1 MRIASSN
8 FPLAKKQIL
17 GYHFDRLDTNANPR
31 TKMTKTNYTAIDLF
45 CGAGGL
51 TVGLK
56 KAGFRVL
63 AGIEKNRV
71 AAETYKINNRKS
83 RIYEA
88 DIRDLC
94 PEQVMSDLGLE
105 LGSLDMLAGCPPC
118 QGFSS
123 HRTRNKVVSISD
135 DRNDLVFEFVRFIEA
150 MLPKTV
156 MLENVPALAK
166 DWRIDELKIRL
177 KELGYYVD
185 DNFAQVKNAAD
196 YGVPQRR
203 KRLLVKASRFG
214 AIPDAKIVDQRRT
227 VKDAIS
233 GLTPP
238 GNTGDL
244 LHDLRTSRSDKVQTI
259 ISLVPKNGGS
269 RSDIPKKYWLDCHLR
284 RPDSYRDV
292 YGRMAWEDVA
302 PTITGG
308 CTNPSKGRF
317 IHPEEDRAITLRE
330 AALLQTFPPKYKFSM
345 AGGKDAAALMIGNAL
360 PPEFIRRQAIQ
371 FKAHLRGVRA

>member
-1 MRIASSN
+1 MS
-8 FPLAKKQIL
+8 
-17 GYHFDRLDTNANPR
+17 RLH
-31 TKMTKTNYTAIDLF
+31 YTAIDLF

-63 AGIEKNRV
+63 AGVERNPV
-71 AAETYKINNRKS
+71 AAETYKLNNRKS
-83 RIYEA
+83 RLYED
-88 DIRDLC
+88 DIRELC
-94 PEQVMSDLGLE
+94 PWQIMTDLGLKV
-105 LGSLDMLAGCPPC
+105 GSLDLLAGCPPC

-123 HRTRNKVVSISD
+123 HRTRNKTAAIED
-135 DRNDLVFEFVRFIEA
+135 DRNDLIFEFVRFIEI

-166 DWRIDELKIRL
+166 DWRIDELKERL
-177 KELGYYVD
+177 EDLGYHID
-185 DNFAQVKNAAD
+185 GKFAQVKNAAD

-214 AIPDAKIVDQRRT
+214 TIADAKTTVRRKT
-227 VKDAIS
+227 VIDAIS
-233 GLTPP
+233 GLRPP
-238 GNTGDL
+238 GESGDA
-244 LHDLRTSRSDKVQTI
+244 LHDFPTSRSLKVQTI

-269 RSDIPKKYWLDCHLR
+269 RMDIPKRYWLDCHIR

-292 YGRMAWEDVA
+292 YGRMAWQDVA

-330 AALLQTFPPKYKFSM
+330 AALLQTFPPNYKFSLS
-345 AGGKDAAALMIGNAL
+345 GGKDAAALMIGNAL
-360 PPEFIRRQAIQ
+360 PPEFIRRQAAQ
-371 FKAHLRGVRA
+371 FKAHLRGVDA